1 MVRVFLKR
9 SKTDQF
15 GRGTEVFLGATGDEL
30 CPVRAVSSYVA
41 HRGTAAGAFFRTS
54 AGMAVMFHCVLGLHV
69 LLLTAYGLV

>member
-41 HRGTAAGAFFRTS
+41 HRGTAAGAFFRTA
-54 AGMAVMFHCVLGLHV
+54 AGMAVTKAHFVEQVRAAG
-69 LLLTAYGLV
+69 TYR